1 MLQMRART
9 WSRRIKEIVVTRVLQ
24 LMFDV
29 SNEMTIPRR
38 FDNFLIMDIYLSF
51 RRSRNTYERVI
62 C

>member
-9 WSRRIKEIVVTRVLQ
+9 WLRRIKEIVVTRVLQ

-38 FDNFLIMDIYLSF
+38 FDNF
-51 RRSRNTYERVI
+51 RKNTYERVI